1 MSFKGWKFID
11 LFAGIGAFHLALKAI
26 GADCVFASEIDE
38 CAANVYEQNH
48 GLRPAG
54 DITKISETDIPAH
67 DILCAGFPCQAF
79 SIGGRKLGF
88 EDTRGTLFF
97 EIVRIAK
104 HHKPRVMFLENVR
117 NLEAHDGGRTFAM
130 MRQCLLDLG
139 YCVHSK
145 VLDASDY
152 GSPQKRERIFIVA
165 LRDDIKLEHRFSW
178 PWKTVIQY
186 CVEDMLDLEI
196 VKPMS
201 QEFIPEKDF
210 DGRKNRIARVGRF
223 GNGGQGYRVYDPRGL
238 GTTLCSGGGGG
249 GANTGVYLV
258 NGEPRTL
265 TARECARISGFPE
278 DFILHPRERQAIR
291 QFGNSIV
298 VSVLRA
304 IIGSTAHQVYEFY
317 RLQRLSGVEEA
328 LHGRQLNSAVLSRLS
343 KLEHEPRDV
352 AFLEP
357 DGSGNRFGVAGQQ
370 EIRDFDLPLD
380 DLEDGL
386 GGRGSAGCQDIEC
399 DDGEDHDPGET
410 FRGFHFAPPNPD
422 FLRASRSPDL
432 RRGEPRRL
440 RSSPRDCSG
449 RESSWGRGGRRRDER
464 KTAGRIVYGFRLH
477 RDGALR
483 NPDTSFSDLRHAAS

>member
-11 LFAGIGAFHLALKAI
+11 LFAGIGAFHLALKAV

-38 CAANVYEQNH
+38 CAADVYEQNH

-54 DITKISETDIPAH
+54 DITKIAETDIPAH

-178 PWKTVIQY
+178 PWKTVVQY
-186 CVEDMLDLEI
+186 CVEDMLDLDI

-249 GANTGVYLV
+249 GANTGVYVV

-265 TARECARISGFPE
+265 TARECARVSGFPE

-328 LHGRQLNSAVLSRLS
+328 LHGRQLNSTVLSRLC
-343 KLEHEPRDV
+343 KLDHEPRDV

-357 DGSGNRFGVAGQQ
+357 AIGSASQVSREFGTSTFRSTTWTMVLGAVVVQDVRILNATMVKTTIQARRFGVFISHLQTWTSSEPQQ
-370 EIRDFDLPLD
+370 VQTFGEENLVDFDHRLGIVRVGNHRG
-380 DLEDGL
+380 DG
-386 GGRGSAGCQDIEC
+386 
-399 DDGEDHDPGET
+399 
-410 FRGFHFAPPNPD
+410 GF
-422 FLRASRSPDL
+422 
-432 RRGEPRRL
+432 
-440 RSSPRDCSG
+440 
-449 RESSWGRGGRRRDER
+449 RRRDER
-464 KTAGRIVYGFRLH
+464 KTAGRIVNGFRLH

-483 NPDTSFSDLRHAAS
+483 NPDSSFSDLRHAAS